1 MFKKILKNIEDTKL
15 FEEISNKG
23 TPTRD
28 AMDKSAIS
36 LYRKAYYDYREHKSE
51 KNKYYLRGIQDALI
65 SSLGESKFGIMKER
79 IKKEYTKNRI
89 V

>member
-1 MFKKILKNIEDTKL
+1 MFNKILKDIDSTNL

-28 AMDKSAIS
+28 AIDKSAIG
-36 LYRKAYYDYREHKSE
+36 LYRKAYYDYREHKSD
-51 KNKYYLRGIQDALI
+51 KNKFYLRGIQDALMA
-65 SSLGESKFGIMKER
+65 SLGESKFNIMKER
-79 IKKEYTKNRI
+79 IRKEYTKNRI